1 MTVRSERSFEPLRI
15 NKQQKKQ
22 AEAQSARHKENRGGN
37 MTNCFDLGSD
47 LVIGL
52 MDLCEGR
59 LTEIKK
65 ESGSRVYRVPGF
77 IKMEVTGYFFTNPNV
92 LVLSTD
98 PERINQIINENNI
111 EDSISKI
118 KELISER

>member
-1 MTVRSERSFEPLRI
+1 
-15 NKQQKKQ
+15 
-22 AEAQSARHKENRGGN
+22 

-47 LVIGL
+47 LVMGL

-77 IKMEVTGYFFTNPNV
+77 IKMEVTAYFFTNPNL

-98 PERINQIINENNI
+98 ADRINQIINKNNI
-111 EDSISKI
+111 QDSIRKI
-118 KELISER
+118 KEVISEQ

>member
-1 MTVRSERSFEPLRI
+1 
-15 NKQQKKQ
+15 
-22 AEAQSARHKENRGGN
+22 

-52 MDLCEGR
+52 MDLCEGK

-65 ESGSRVYRVPGF
+65 ESGSRVYRVPDF
-77 IKMEVTGYFFTNPNV
+77 IKNEVTGYFFTNPNV

-98 PERINQIINENNI
+98 AQRIDQIIAENNI

-118 KELISER
+118 KELISEQ

>member
-1 MTVRSERSFEPLRI
+1 
-15 NKQQKKQ
+15 
-22 AEAQSARHKENRGGN
+22 
-37 MTNCFDLGSD
+37 MTNCFNLGSD
-47 LVIGL
+47 LVLGL
-52 MDLCEGR
+52 IDLCEGR

-77 IKMEVTGYFFTNPNV
+77 IKMEVTAYFFTNPNV

-98 PERINQIINENNI
+98 PERINQIIAENII

-118 KELISER
+118 KELT

>member
-1 MTVRSERSFEPLRI
+1 
-15 NKQQKKQ
+15 
-22 AEAQSARHKENRGGN
+22 
-37 MTNCFDLGSD
+37 MTNCFELGSD
-47 LVIGL
+47 LVMGL

-77 IKMEVTGYFFTNPNV
+77 IKMEVTAYFFTNPNV

-98 PERINQIINENNI
+98 ADRINQIITKNNI
-111 EDSISKI
+111 QDSIRKI
-118 KELISER
+118 KEVISEG

>member
-1 MTVRSERSFEPLRI
+1 
-15 NKQQKKQ
+15 
-22 AEAQSARHKENRGGN
+22 

-52 MDLCEGR
+52 MDLCEGK

-65 ESGSRVYRVPGF
+65 ESGSRVYRVPDF
-77 IKMEVTGYFFTNPNV
+77 IKNEVTGYFFTNPNV

-98 PERINQIINENNI
+98 AQRIDQIIAENNI

>member
-1 MTVRSERSFEPLRI
+1 
-15 NKQQKKQ
+15 
-22 AEAQSARHKENRGGN
+22 

-65 ESGSRVYRVPGF
+65 ESGSRVYRVSDF
-77 IKMEVTGYFFTNPNV
+77 IKMKVTGYFFTNPNV
-92 LVLSTD
+92 LVLATD
-98 PERINQIINENNI
+98 ALRIDQIISENNI

-118 KELISER
+118 KELK

>member
-1 MTVRSERSFEPLRI
+1 
-15 NKQQKKQ
+15 
-22 AEAQSARHKENRGGN
+22 

-111 EDSISKI
+111 EDSISQI

>member
-1 MTVRSERSFEPLRI
+1 
-15 NKQQKKQ
+15 
-22 AEAQSARHKENRGGN
+22 

-77 IKMEVTGYFFTNPNV
+77 FKMEVTGYFFTNPNV
-92 LVLSTD
+92 LVLTTD
-98 PERINQIINENNI
+98 AQRINQIINENNI

-118 KELISER
+118 KELN

>member
-1 MTVRSERSFEPLRI
+1 
-15 NKQQKKQ
+15 
-22 AEAQSARHKENRGGN
+22 

-52 MDLCEGR
+52 MDLCEGK
-59 LTEIKK
+59 LKEIKK
-65 ESGSRVYRVPGF
+65 ESGSRVYRVPDF
-77 IKMEVTGYFFTNPNV
+77 IKNEVNGYFFTNPNV

-98 PERINQIINENNI
+98 AQRIDQIIAENNI

-118 KELISER
+118 KELN